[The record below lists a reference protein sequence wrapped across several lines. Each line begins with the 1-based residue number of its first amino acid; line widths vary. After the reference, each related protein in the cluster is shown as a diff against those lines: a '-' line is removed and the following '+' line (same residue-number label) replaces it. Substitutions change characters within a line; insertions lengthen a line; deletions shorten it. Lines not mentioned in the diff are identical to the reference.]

1 MTARVLR
8 GGVYGVNPSLTLPLI
23 FIKHTNK
30 FCRFINTLIQLRI
43 KFLQNLI
50 QIIIIT
56 ALDTSPPPCTLSSS
70 LTANVSSSSSSRPTD
85 GERSGVKGNSPP
97 HADGEPCCGGG
108 GGLASAG
115 DGGESPPAGTTAPAG
130 SPRPWMTPT
139 RAAAAAAWCA
149 WCRRGSCLGAGRGG
163 CARRCR

>member
-8 GGVYGVNPSLTLPLI
+8 GGVYGVNPSLTPPLI
-23 FIKHTNK
+23 FIEHANE
-30 FCRFINTLIQLRI
+30 FRRFINTLIQLRI

-85 GERSGVKGNSPP
+85 GERSRVKGNSPP
-97 HADGEPCCGGG
+97 HADGEPCCCG

-149 WCRRGSCLGAGRGG
+149 WCRRGSCLGAGWGG